1 MSQDHEQ
8 FAEDLAAYALGSLAG
23 PEQARIEAHV
33 ASCETCVTRLD
44 EYRALAGVLP
54 MGLDPVAPPPEAW
67 ASVRAGARRRRAAHG
82 PANERSFAKWRWAAW
97 PLATA
102 MVAGLLI
109 WNVMLQR
116 EASIRPPG
124 PEVEALARRP
134 GRLVILASTSMPNAS
149 ARLLVAVD
157 GHHGHLAIA
166 GLRPLP
172 RERAYQLW
180 FIPATAPPMSG
191 GVFAVD
197 TSGRAWVSITVPV
210 SLDEAR
216 AIAVTEEPTTGSGA
230 PTGKYLL
237 EART

>member
-1 MSQDHEQ
+1 
-8 FAEDLAAYALGSLAG
+8 
-23 PEQARIEAHV
+23 
-33 ASCETCVTRLD
+33 
-44 EYRALAGVLP
+44 
-54 MGLDPVAPPPEAW
+54 
-67 ASVRAGARRRRAAHG
+67 
-82 PANERSFAKWRWAAW
+82 
-97 PLATA
+97 